1 MNKLLRFNPEPF
13 EDLAELQGEYDREV
27 EFAEDEMEEE
37 RGRRRPRG
45 RAFPSR
51 RGGIPRKV
59 PRVVGDPSSV
69 LLGCRSY
76 RRSGRYSPTPEPPQ
90 DVPPGRDVRRA
101 EPPGGAP
108 TGGQPPQPEPSEA
121 PSEYVRWV
129 QSCLNQVM
137 GLQLTIDG
145 IMNTQ
150 TRSAIRG
157 FQERRGLRI
166 DGLVGPETERALVD
180 ACKTASPST
189 PSAQSA
195 GSGPA
200 TAVQPGELPW
210 APEAEWESE
219 TVSRRPRRTSS
230 RPAVSSAASPGAP
243 AVFDSQ
249 AFRQQIVRIANQEL
263 ARWGNGAVKETEPR
277 VRRVL
282 QDYWKTGTG
291 NNYSEAQVG
300 NPAFQNAHPWSAAF
314 ISWVMKT
321 AGAGNAFR
329 YSSAHATYTKWAKDN
344 RLANNANP
352 FKAYR
357 MTELA
362 PQVGDVVCKRRE
374 GSGATYD
381 NIQPGMK
388 THCDI
393 VTAVRPGSFTAVG
406 GNVNNSV
413 AQKTL
418 RTDAKGFIT
427 DPEYFAVIRI
437 GAVGPSTPRVTPP
450 TPITPGTGSAPRLLK
465 QESTPPGTTLYV
477 SIDLGIVDQFGIT
490 AAPMTGIFIP
500 EGYGAGSA
508 VDVILYLHGHK
519 GEQLR
524 RQAIDQYWNSQR
536 FPYGALREGTNA
548 SRRNV
553 ILVAPTLGS
562 RSEAG
567 RLLKPGGLDAYLDQ
581 VLAALRAYGPHS
593 RGGTTPVLGNLI
605 LACHSGGGKPMRQ
618 LAGGQDRALA
628 RVRECWGFDCTYNHG
643 DDTFWAGWARSRSNA
658 TVYIYYVVASQTAR
672 LAESLRDK
680 RVPNALVK
688 PSRDGRH
695 NYVPITHWVER
706 VQGASF
712 LTVRAGGAV

>member
-13 EDLAELQGEYDREV
+13 EDLAELQGEYDHEV

-37 RGRRRPRG
+37 RGRRRPRE
-45 RAFPSR
+45 RVFPSR

-59 PRVVGDPSSV
+59 PPR
-69 LLGCRSY
+69 L
-76 RRSGRYSPTPEPPQ
+76 RRPIIRPPRLPFIPPLWPVFPTPEPPP
-90 DVPPGRDVRRA
+90 DVPPGRDVRHA

-129 QSCLNQVM
+129 QSCLNQVR

-157 FQERRGLRI
+157 FQEHRGLRI

-189 PSAQSA
+189 PSAPSVD
-195 GSGPA
+195 SGPA
-200 TAVQPGELPW
+200 TAVQPGELLW
-210 APEAEWESE
+210 ASEAEWASE
-219 TVSRRPRRTSS
+219 TVSRRPRRTAS
-230 RPAVSSAASPGAP
+230 RPAVSPAASPGAP

-263 ARWGNGAVKETEPR
+263 ARWGNGAVKETDPR

-321 AGAGNAFR
+321 AGAGSAFR
-329 YSSAHATYTKWAKDN
+329 YSSAHATYTRWAKDN

-357 MTELA
+357 ITELA

-381 NIQPGMK
+381 NIQPDMK

-437 GAVGPSTPRVTPP
+437 GAVGPSTPRVTLP
-450 TPITPGTGSAPRLLK
+450 TPTEPVDVKRMTKEQFIEFVGRNARRAMAKTGVSASVTVAQAIIETGWGKHTIGEAKNL
-465 QESTPPGTTLYV
+465 
-477 SIDLGIVDQFGIT
+477 FGIKGRG
-490 AAPMTGIFIP
+490 P
-500 EGYGAGSA
+500 AGS
-508 VDVILYLHGHK
+508 V
-519 GEQLR
+519 R
-524 RQAIDQYWNSQR
+524 
-536 FPYGALREGTNA
+536 
-548 SRRNV
+548 
-553 ILVAPTLGS
+553 APTREFINGQWVTVNADFAKYDS
-562 RSEAG
+562 FEQSISEHA
-567 RLLKPGGLDAYLDQ
+567 RFF
-581 VLAALRAYGPHS
+581 LRNRRYA
-593 RGGTTPVLGNLI
+593 
-605 LACHSGGGKPMRQ
+605 
-618 LAGGQDRALA
+618 RALQ
-628 RVRECWGFDCTYNHG
+628 FKTDP
-643 DDTFWAGWARSRSNA
+643 DTFAREIHKAGYA
-658 TVYIYYVVASQTAR
+658 TA
-672 LAESLRDK
+672 
-680 RVPNALVK
+680 PNYADQLIALMRK
-688 PSRDGRH
+688 YNLYRFDR
-695 NYVPITHWVER
+695 
-706 VQGASF
+706 
-712 LTVRAGGAV
+712 